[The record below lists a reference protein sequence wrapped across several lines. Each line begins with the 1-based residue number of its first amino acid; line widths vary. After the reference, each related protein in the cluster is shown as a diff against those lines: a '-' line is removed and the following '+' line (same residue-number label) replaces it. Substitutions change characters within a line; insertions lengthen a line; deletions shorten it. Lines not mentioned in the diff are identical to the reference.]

1 LNRSVSKKSKI
12 IAVILLVGV
21 LPLLVSLASSLFI
34 GNAKHIDEPLHEFFE
49 LTGSCIAITVAMLL
63 LLRLR
68 HEEKSTH
75 LLWAVAALVAMGL
88 VDGLHGIH
96 GISLFSWQRHGATLF
111 GGLLFGLVWLPLPPA
126 VTRRKEI
133 SVLMVAGLSLAL
145 GLFWGSGWMPLTWD
159 PSGLYTFPVKAL
171 NGLGGLGFLAA
182 ALFFCR
188 RYLKQ
193 SQSEDLVFASLTVL
207 FGVASLLFGVA
218 HTWAADWWV
227 WHGFRLLAYAI
238 VLVAAYGMAITLFR
252 QKAAYT
258 QELEGRVQERVADL
272 RQTNEALLGEITER
286 KQAEEALRE
295 TNEYLENLFNHANAP
310 IIVWDNHFH
319 ITRFNGAFEALTGRR
334 ASEVTGKS
342 LEILF
347 PPAHVK
353 SSMNLIKKTLKGER
367 WEVVEIE
374 ILHVEG
380 SIRTVLWN
388 SATILAL
395 DGKTP
400 IATIAQ
406 GQDITERKR
415 AEEALTE
422 SEKKLR
428 TLFETM
434 SEGIVYE
441 DHAGNIISA
450 NPAAERLLGL
460 SLDQMQGRTSLDPRW
475 QSIHEDGSP
484 FPGET
489 HSLRVAAMTG
499 KPGHDEIQGIYN
511 PKSGTYIWLNINSTP
526 EFLPGEKEPYRA
538 YAVFRDITERKQAE
552 KQLKALN
559 ENLERSNRELEQF
572 AYVASHDLQ
581 EPLRMVSS
589 YTQLLEQR
597 YKDKLDQDAQ
607 DFIGYAVDGANRM
620 QRLIQDLLEYS
631 RITTRGQPLAL
642 LDSHEVLGEAIK
654 NLQVAI
660 QESGALVTSND
671 LPIVL
676 GDRTQIVQV
685 FQNLIGNGIKFQR
698 PDVAPLI
705 HISTEDD
712 LHDNRFR
719 LFRVSD
725 NGIGI
730 EPRHF
735 NRLFEIFQRLNSKKE
750 YPGTGIGLAL
760 CKRIIER
767 HGGRIW
773 VESEPGKGSTFL
785 FTLPAEDHNNKG
797 EQK

>member
-1 LNRSVSKKSKI
+1 LNRSVSKKTKI
-12 IAVILLVGV
+12 IAVVLLVGV

-34 GNAKHIDEPLHEFFE
+34 GNAKHIDEPLHECFE
-49 LTGSCIAITVAMLL
+49 LVGSCIAITVAMLL

-68 HEEKSTH
+68 HEETSMH
-75 LLWAVAALVAMGL
+75 LLWVVAALLAMGL
-88 VDGLHGIH
+88 VDGLHGVH
-96 GISLFSWQRHGATLF
+96 GISLFSWQRHGATLL
-111 GGLLFGLVWLPLPPA
+111 GGLLFGFVWLPLPPA
-126 VTRRKEI
+126 VTRRKGL
-133 SVLMVAGLSLAL
+133 SVLIVAGLALAL
-145 GLFWGSGWMPLTWD
+145 GLIWGSWWMPLTWD

-171 NGLGGLGFLAA
+171 NGSGGLGFLVA

-188 RYLKQ
+188 RYLRQ
-193 SQSEDLVFASLTVL
+193 SHAEDLVFASLTVL
-207 FGVASLLFGVA
+207 FGVASLFFGVA
-218 HTWAADWWV
+218 HTWAADWWA

-258 QELEGRVQERVADL
+258 QELEVRVQERVADL
-272 RQTNEALLGEITER
+272 RQANEALQGEVTER
-286 KQAEEALRE
+286 KRTEETLRE

-310 IIVWDNHFH
+310 IIVWDKQFH

-334 ASEVTGKS
+334 TANVIGKS

-347 PPAHVK
+347 PPAQVE

-380 SIRTVLWN
+380 TTRTVLWN
-388 SATILAL
+388 SATIFAL

-406 GQDITERKR
+406 GQDVSERKR
-415 AEEALTE
+415 AEEALAE

-450 NPAAERLLGL
+450 NPAAVRLLGL

-475 QSIHEDGSP
+475 KAIHEDGSP

-489 HSLRVAAMTG
+489 HSLRIAAMTG

-511 PKSGTYIWLNINSTP
+511 PKSGAYLWLNINSTP

-559 ENLERSNRELEQF
+559 ESLERSNRELEQF

-597 YKDKLDQDAQ
+597 YKDKLDQDAN

-631 RITTRGQPLAL
+631 RVTTRGQTMAP
-642 LDSHEVLGEAIK
+642 LDSHETLGEAVK
-654 NLQVAI
+654 NLQAAI
-660 QESGALVTSND
+660 HETGALVTSNE

-698 PDVAPLI
+698 QGEAPRI
-705 HISTEDD
+705 HVTAENDSLDS
-712 LHDNRFR
+712 RFQI
-719 LFRVSD
+719 FKISD

-735 NRLFEIFQRLNSKKE
+735 ERLFEIFQRLHGKQE

-760 CKRIIER
+760 CKRIVER

-773 VESEPGKGSTFL
+773 LESEQGKGSTFF
-785 FTLPAEDHNNKG
+785 FTLPVEGHND
-797 EQK
+797 